1 MTKVEGYGV
10 KEQGKEQ
17 QTEGSKQIITLRRR
31 TTKEKYFDV
40 TIIST

>member
-10 KEQGKEQ
+10 KEQ

-31 TTKEKYFDV
+31 RRTKE
-40 TIIST
+40 